1 MSVAMRHEDWV
12 CKAEGGKAGYG
23 ENDESEAAEGERVD
37 TNQEH
42 TRYGF
47 YSSACA
53 STPLRLAPSAAVDAG
68 VTVLRATARN

>member
-1 MSVAMRHEDWV
+1 
-12 CKAEGGKAGYG
+12 
-23 ENDESEAAEGERVD
+23 VD

-47 YSSACA
+47 YSTGCA
-53 STPLRLAPSAAVDAG
+53 SVPLRLARSAAVDAG